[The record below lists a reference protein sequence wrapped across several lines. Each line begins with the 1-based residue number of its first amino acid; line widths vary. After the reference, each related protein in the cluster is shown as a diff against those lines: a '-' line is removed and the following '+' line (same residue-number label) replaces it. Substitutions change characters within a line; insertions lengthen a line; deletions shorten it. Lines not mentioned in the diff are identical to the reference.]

1 MKNLT
6 WTPMRRK
13 GSGKKLA
20 FFFLCILPLIFSCA
34 REDALE
40 KLKSSGEIR
49 LLTRNNGHCYYTYR
63 DEPMGFE
70 YDLAKAFSEHLGVEL
85 KVVAT
90 TWEGLL
96 EGLRE
101 GRGDFVAASMSITPS
116 RAEQVDFSD
125 EYLSVQQKV
134 ILHGR
139 NNEIDKLE
147 DLAGKTV
154 HVRQGTSYEERLR
167 ELREE
172 GLDIRI
178 KTYNDTPTEELISM
192 VADREIEV
200 TVADSNVALL
210 NRRYYPDVKI
220 AFPIEEPESL
230 GWAVKKGE
238 KALLEEINR
247 FFRKIRKEGVLSEIY
262 EKYYANVEL
271 FDYLDLKK
279 YHRRLET
286 RLPAYREIIQKAAR
300 KYDLDWRLIAATI
313 YQESHFDP
321 KARSFTGVEGIMQLT
336 RETAK
341 EMGIEDR
348 LDPEQSIMGG
358 VKYLKNLYDKFHEAE
373 DPDRLLMALASF
385 NVGRGHILD
394 AQKIARQRNL
404 DPESWSSLEQILPLL
419 RYPKHYKQTKY
430 GYARGTEPV
439 RFVNRILTYYDILK
453 REAIS

>member
-1 MKNLT
+1 LCEIPYPIEITPEKVSGRKKAVKNLT

-116 RAEQVDFSD
+116 RAEKVDFSD

-358 VKYLKNLYDKFHEAE
+358 VKYLKNQCRARTH
-373 DPDRLLMALASF
+373 P
-385 NVGRGHILD
+385 GR
-394 AQKIARQRNL
+394 
-404 DPESWSSLEQILPLL
+404 PENRE
-419 RYPKHYKQTKY
+419 
-430 GYARGTEPV
+430 TEEP
-439 RFVNRILTYYDILK
+439 
-453 REAIS
+453 